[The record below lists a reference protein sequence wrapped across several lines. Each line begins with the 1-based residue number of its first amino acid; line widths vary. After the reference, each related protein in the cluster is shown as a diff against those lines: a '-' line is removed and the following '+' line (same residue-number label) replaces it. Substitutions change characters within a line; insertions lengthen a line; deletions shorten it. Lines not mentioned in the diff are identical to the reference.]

1 VIVFIVREKDMNR
14 KSLDQLGELQ
24 RAVMEVLW
32 DRGEATVREVLEAL
46 QPRKQLAYTTV
57 LSVMQ
62 KLDKLGWI
70 NHRSDKN
77 THVFIPARTRGME
90 LTFSLQKLIR
100 GVFQRDRLLA
110 FEQLLAA
117 EKLKPDE
124 LAALAKMIKDKE
136 RGRSK

>member
-1 VIVFIVREKDMNR
+1 MDR
-14 KSLDQLGELQ
+14 KSLDQLGKLQ

-32 DRGEATVREVLEAL
+32 DKGEATVREVLEAL
-46 QPRKQLAYTTV
+46 GSRKLAYTTV

-70 NHRSDKN
+70 RHRSDKN
-77 THVFIPARTRGME
+77 THVFMARRTRHTE
-90 LTFSLQKLIR
+90 SHYSLQQLIR
-100 GVFQRDRLLA
+100 RVFQGDKLLA
-110 FEQLLAA
+110 FQQLLA
-117 EKLKPDE
+117 EETLKPEE

>member
-1 VIVFIVREKDMNR
+1 MDR
-14 KSLDQLGELQ
+14 KSLDQLGALQ
-24 RAVMEVLW
+24 RAVMEILW
-32 DRGEATVREVLEAL
+32 DKGQATVREVLEAL

-70 NHRSDKN
+70 THRSEKN
-77 THVFIPARTRGME
+77 THVFMPARTRGTE
-90 LTFSLQKLIR
+90 RTYSLQKLIR
-100 GVFQRDRLLA
+100 RVFQGDRLLA
-110 FEQLLAA
+110 FEQLLTE

-124 LAALAKMIKDKE
+124 LAALAKLIKDKE

>member
-1 VIVFIVREKDMNR
+1 
-14 KSLDQLGELQ
+14 
-24 RAVMEVLW
+24 VLW

-77 THVFIPARTRGME
+77 THVFIPARTRDLE